1 MPTDPTTMFTALAFL
16 IAGVLW
22 LIALIVQYHFKDR
35 QPTETKTLEQ
45 ILDEEMRAAMNRTL
59 DKLFAPTK

>member
-22 LIALIVQYHFKDR
+22 LTALIVQYHRKDC
-35 QPTETKTLEQ
+35 QQTETKTLEQ
-45 ILDEEMRAAMNRTL
+45 ILDEEMRAAMTRTL
-59 DKLFAPTK
+59 DKLFAQSK

>member
-1 MPTDPTTMFTALAFL
+1 MPTDLPTLFTALAFL

-22 LIALIVQYHFKDR
+22 LIALIVHNHRKDR
-35 QPTETKTLEQ
+35 QPVETKTLEQ
-45 ILDEEMRAAMNRTL
+45 IMDEEMRAAMSRTL